1 MRRTLCAKLVGC
13 ALGIWG
19 LSHCLPAQ
27 ARIDPAFHAPLL
39 GPKAAKGVVIWS
51 HGRSIY
57 TEDSKS
63 PTPPYLR
70 VLRAAGWDVL
80 RFDRMRDRDTLGSS
94 SQRLA
99 RHAAEFKA
107 KGYKRV
113 VLAGQSFGAFL
124 SLMAADQSGA
134 VDAVVA
140 TAPAAFGSFQ
150 DFYDSWRLNATRL
163 YPVLQQ
169 VKRARVMLF
178 FFHNDNFDPGG
189 RGDRSREILAKRG
202 LGYAVVDQPEYLT
215 GHLASSSGLFL
226 RRFGNCVGHF
236 IADDTLKGAL
246 HCRPVWGD
254 APSAELA
261 LPQELRAGAAT
272 EIRATGT
279 RSSGEGSGSGAALG
293 PVRDAW
299 YGFYPNGRE
308 VLFAIEGVHRD
319 DLSAV
324 YVIGPGIGRGEPSR
338 WVRRKGRIVDD
349 AFVFSGKGESTLR
362 FWPRPDGSLGA
373 TWISPDGK
381 VTMRA
386 SLRRLDPRH
395 LARNAAAD

>member
-1 MRRTLCAKLVGC
+1 MRRGLFAKFVGC
-13 ALGIWG
+13 VLGIWS
-19 LSHCLPAQ
+19 LSHSLPAL
-27 ARIDPAFHAPLL
+27 ARIDHAFEGPLL
-39 GPKAAKGVVIWS
+39 GPKAAKGVVVWS
-51 HGRSIY
+51 HGRSVYI
-57 TEDSKS
+57 EDSQS

-70 VLRAAGWDVL
+70 MLRTAGWDVL
-80 RFDRMRDRDTLGSS
+80 RFDRVRDHDALDSS

-99 RHAAEFKA
+99 RHARELKAE
-107 KGYKRV
+107 GYKRV

-124 SLMAADQSGA
+124 SLIAADQSNA

-202 LGYAVVDQPEYLT
+202 LGYAVIDQPEYFT
-215 GHLASSSGLFL
+215 GHLAASTGLFL
-226 RRFGNCVGHF
+226 RRFGGCIQRF
-236 IADDTLKGAL
+236 IADDGLKGAL

-261 LPQELRAGAAT
+261 LPQELRGGAAT
-272 EIRATGT
+272 ESRDGA
-279 RSSGEGSGSGAALG
+279 RSAGEGSGSGPAPA

-308 VLFAIEGVHRD
+308 VLFAVEGVHGD
-319 DLSAV
+319 DLTAV
-324 YVIGPGIGRGEPSR
+324 YVIGPGIRTGEPSR
-338 WVRRKGRIVDD
+338 WVRREGRIVDD
-349 AFVFSGKGESTLR
+349 EFVFSGKGESTLR
-362 FWPRPDGSLGA
+362 FFPRPDGSLGA

-381 VTMRA
+381 RTMRA
-386 SLRRLDPRH
+386 SLRPLDPQRF
-395 LARNAAAD
+395 ARSAAAD